1 MVRQMDL
8 TEQFRPVLTWLSRH
22 FDSERFFIVLSLI
35 LFLVAW
41 NRGIALLYGMVS
53 LLVAIL
59 AVSYLLP
66 HLNIRKL
73 RVKLPAQLCGTAGE
87 MLEIELALSSKT
99 RCEHISVSL
108 DHLFPSDERNQ
119 AAFIPYL
126 HGDASANLKWM
137 CNQRGDYEI
146 RQLVVS
152 SDFPFGLHTA
162 TRRINCSPVR
172 LLVYPK
178 TFCIHALPVFSSRS
192 HAVHGQRIFNLPHS
206 DEEYA
211 GVREYRQGDNLK
223 HIHWGASARQQ
234 ELIVR
239 EFESY
244 DRPAMLIILNCNEHD
259 EIGQAPH
266 SSFEYS
272 IQIAA
277 SLMLFASR
285 QGIAVELFA
294 EGRQGFHLNLSPG
307 GTLMDR
313 QLGQFAQMKA
323 DGSGNYGQIVSSAC
337 HRVHHIDTVVTFIS
351 QPFSDLR
358 CLGNKNHIDIRFDQQ
373 SFIDRRLSSKQ
384 IKPTI
389 SGTRVSYTVQWGD
402 PLERVF
408 NEGH

>member
-1 MVRQMDL
+1 MARQMDL
-8 TEQFRPVLTWLSRH
+8 TEQFRPVLAWLSRH
-22 FDSERFFIVLSLI
+22 FNAQRFFIFFSLI

-66 HLNIRKL
+66 HRNIRKL
-73 RVKLPAQLCGTAGE
+73 KVQLPTQLRGTTGE
-87 MLEIELALSSKT
+87 MLGIELALSSKT

-108 DHLFPSDERNQ
+108 EGLFPADERNQ
-119 AAFIPYL
+119 AAFTPYL
-126 HGDASANLKWM
+126 HGQASANLKWM

-146 RQLVVS
+146 GQLVVS

-162 TRRINCSPVR
+162 KRRINCTPGR

-178 TFCIHALPVFSSRS
+178 TFCIHELPMFSSRS
-192 HAVHGQRIFNLPHS
+192 HAIHSQKIFNLPHS

-223 HIHWGASARQQ
+223 HIHWGASARHQA
-234 ELIVR
+234 LIVR

-266 SSFEYS
+266 SSLEYS

-285 QGIAVELFA
+285 RGIAVELFA
-294 EGRQGFHLNLSPG
+294 EGRQGFHLSMSPG
-307 GTLMDR
+307 ETLMEC

-323 DGSGNYGQIVSSAC
+323 DGSCDYSQLVASAS
-337 HRVHHIDTVVTFIS
+337 HRFHHIDTVVTFFPQQI
-351 QPFSDLR
+351 SDLR
-358 CLGNKNHIDIRFDQQ
+358 CLGNKNHIDIRFDQP
-373 SFIDRRLSSKQ
+373 SFIDRRFSNKR
-384 IKPTI
+384 IKPAI
-389 SGTRVSYTVQWGD
+389 SGTRVSYTVHWGD